1 MATTEELTQPTW
13 TLGERL
19 AKARDHAGISR
30 PEMADRLGVSE
41 RTIRNYENESVTV
54 NRLIALAYS
63 AETGVGVEWL
73 LGSNDPELR
82 SRCFATEI
90 DQLELFANTAAVAA

>member
-1 MATTEELTQPTW
+1 MATTEEVTQPTW
-13 TLGERL
+13 RLGERL

-41 RTIRNYENESVTV
+41 RTIRNYENETVHVT
-54 NRLIALAYS
+54 RLIALGYA
-63 AETGVGVEWL
+63 AETGVMVEWL
-73 LGSNDPELR
+73 MGSDDPDLR
-82 SRCFATEI
+82 SRCSSTEI